1 MSTKTSKIL
10 QLIAFILFAVALL
23 VSIASIFAQVPIKR
37 LYSSSE
43 EILAIRSVPFA
54 SIAAAVIHV
63 VLALIFMLVIF
74 GKPSRGAVKA
84 LGIVMAALFVL
95 FDALIIPLI
104 GMGIT
109 GLVARRGATALSSYS
124 VLSSGVSF
132 VTSIL
137 SVPATILMFLS
148 IGALFGKDP
157 AKEEAQQGGM

>member
-37 LYSSSE
+37 LYGAGG

-54 SIAAAVIHV
+54 SIAAAIIHV

-84 LGIVMAALFVL
+84 LGIVMAVLFVL

-109 GLVARRGATALSSYS
+109 GLVARRGAAAISSYS

-132 VTSIL
+132 LTSIL

-157 AKEEAQQGGM
+157 AKEETQQGGM